1 MNNICIEAID
11 WGLRCIDYRVFKS
24 LIQSNPR
31 FRILV
36 SKGGFKIQKENF
48 HHNRVRTRLA
58 TVIAH
63 DRDLAFTFFTEG
75 VAKSSKIKKV
85 QDVYRLLSSDW
96 LKQNW
101 SKWFRLLKDAR
112 PWAYALL
119 GDTDQP
125 WAQRLG
131 EHLLAWPSFWNT
143 RSLAQ
148 RPERGEAV
156 SMPEL
161 PAEVAD
167 FWAAEHRPVEMRNES
182 GVSLPE
188 QPTNEV
194 EGLLPLTKAVPLPLH
209 ETIVEA
215 SASPDGATGSTN
227 KQRLGEVVYERDQLA
242 KRIRIL
248 EEVHAKELAAKDDE
262 IQALQQR
269 LEECAQN
276 FTGAVEELREFQ
288 EQTLQTQMASFEASV
303 LGVHP
308 DLVAYAAQA
317 SQRGNGLRE
326 RVNQML
332 AHQRE
337 INKRYGTLQSIR
349 DELRKTE
356 QMLMQVKLAV
366 EDAIQP
372 ISGIAELQRDLEAH
386 IDELKQKL
394 GAEAKNSTLTLPA
407 RLKAYIVEIPFDAN
421 ALDKYSE
428 VWRMLDSPMGRKL
441 YGADA
446 CTEGLNLLKQR
457 QKQAVDAVARA
468 NRVPQTM
475 TNESVTGPLL
485 EIVQIHNFLDR
496 LSEVDLFVDASNV
509 IKHCTHWTVSATNS
523 GRGTSAYSD
532 FVASCQR
539 RAKFF
544 RSMTLV
550 FDSDLPN
557 TTVEKKGKFVLVH
570 AARTTDVQ
578 DAGNELVEQLTN
590 LATTEEEAGEQHLR
604 WLVTNDIGLRMR
616 VCNVCHAVVDVF
628 TFANFLKN

>member
-1 MNNICIEAID
+1 M
-11 WGLRCIDYRVFKS
+11 
-24 LIQSNPR
+24 
-31 FRILV
+31 LV

-58 TVIAH
+58 TVIVH
-63 DRDLAFTFFTEG
+63 DQDQAFYFFMEG
-75 VAKSSKIKKV
+75 IAKSPKIKKV
-85 QDVYRLLSSDW
+85 KDVYRHLSSDW

-112 PWAYALL
+112 PWAYTLL
-119 GDTDQP
+119 CDIDQP

-143 RSLAQ
+143 RPLTQ

-161 PAEVAD
+161 PAEMAD
-167 FWAAEHRPVEMRNES
+167 FWVAEHLSVEMRNEPI
-182 GVSLPE
+182 VSLPE
-188 QPTNEV
+188 PTHGG
-194 EGLLPLTKAVPLPLH
+194 EGLLPLTKASSLPLR
-209 ETIVEA
+209 EAMEA
-215 SASPDGATGSTN
+215 SAVPDGAAEGAN
-227 KQRLGEVVYERDQLA
+227 KRRLGEVVYERDQLA
-242 KRIRIL
+242 KRLRIL

-269 LEECAQN
+269 LGECAQN

-288 EQTLQTQMASFEASV
+288 EQTMQTQMASFEASV

-317 SQRGNGLRE
+317 SQRGAGLRE

-337 INKRYGTLQSIR
+337 VNKRYGTLQSLR

-356 QMLMQVKLAV
+356 QMLMQVKLAI

-372 ISGIAELQRDLEAH
+372 IAGISELQRDLEAR

-394 GAEAKNSTLTLPA
+394 GEESKNSTLALPA
-407 RLKAYIVEIPFDAN
+407 RLKAYIIEIPFDGN

-428 VWRMLDSPMGRKL
+428 VRRMLESPLGKKL
-441 YGADA
+441 YGTDG
-446 CTEGLNLLKQR
+446 CTEALNLLKQR
-457 QKQAVDAVARA
+457 QNQAVDALARA

-475 TNESVTGPLL
+475 THESVTGPLL
-485 EIVQIHNFLDR
+485 EIVQLHNFLNR
-496 LSEVDLFVDASNV
+496 LAEVDLFVDASNV
-509 IKHCTHWTVSATNS
+509 IKHCPRWAVSAAMA
-523 GRGTSAYSD
+523 GRGSSAYSD
-532 FVASCQR
+532 FIASCQH

-544 RSMTLV
+544 HSMTLV

-557 TTVEKKGKFVLVH
+557 TTVEKKGKLALVS
-570 AARTTDVQ
+570 AARTPDGQ
-578 DAGNELVEQLTN
+578 DAGNELVEQLAN
-590 LATTEEEAGEQHLR
+590 VATTEEDDGEEHLR

-616 VCNVCHAVVDVF
+616 VCNVCNAVVDVF
-628 TFANFLKN
+628 AFANFLKN